1 MANLK
6 SSIKDIRRTK
16 TRTQRNK
23 HVITGIRTINKK
35 ARTTNDANDY
45 ALAYKKID
53 SAAAKGKI
61 HKNKANRMK
70 SRLMKHLN
78 QKNKVVNETKA
89 K

>member
-16 TRTQRNK
+16 TKTARNK
-23 HVITGIRTINKK
+23 QVITGIKTINKK
-35 ARTTNDANDY
+35 VRNTRSANDC

-53 SAAAKGKI
+53 SAVAKGKI

-70 SRLMKHLN
+70 SQLMKAIN
-78 QKNKVVNETKA
+78 QNNKVANETKA